1 MKPLVISL
9 SVLTLSACNVSTTST
24 SPGDPGP
31 KEQIGAITG
40 MIVGGALANDMAE
53 GSKNEGLAT
62 VLGAFIGGVMGQSIG
77 SQLDELDRQMAQSAY
92 KEALEYNRSDVSTD
106 WVNPDSGN
114 SGSFTPT
121 RTYTMSGRYCREYT
135 QEIIIG
141 GQKQTGYGTA
151 CRQPDGNW
159 EIMS

>member
-1 MKPLVISL
+1 MKRYLIAGSL
-9 SVLTLSACNVSTTST
+9 IVLSACNVSTNST

-77 SQLDELDRQMAQSAY
+77 SQLDELDRQMAQSA
-92 KEALEYNRSDVSTD
+92 
-106 WVNPDSGN
+106 
-114 SGSFTPT
+114 
-121 RTYTMSGRYCREYT
+121 
-135 QEIIIG
+135 
-141 GQKQTGYGTA
+141 
-151 CRQPDGNW
+151 
-159 EIMS
+159 

>member
-1 MKPLVISL
+1 MKPLAIG
-9 SVLTLSACNVSTTST
+9 LSAFVLSASNVSNTSST
-24 SPGDPGP
+24 PDDPGP

-40 MIVGGALANDMAE
+40 MVVGGALANDMAE
-53 GSKNEGLAT
+53 GSKNEGFAT
-62 VLGAFIGGVMGQSIG
+62 ILGAFIGGVMGQSIG
-77 SQLDELDRQMAQSAY
+77 AQLDDLDRQMAKAAY
-92 KEALEYNRSDVSTD
+92 SDALEYNRSDVATD

-135 QEIIIG
+135 QEINIG

-151 CRQPDGNW
+151 CRQPDGSW
-159 EIMS
+159 EIVS

>member
-1 MKPLVISL
+1 MKRVLLAGSMIVL
-9 SVLTLSACNVSTTST
+9 STCNVSTTST
-24 SPGDPGP
+24 TSSDPGP

-40 MIVGGALANDMAE
+40 MIVGGAIANDMAE

-92 KEALEYNRSDVSTD
+92 NEALEYNRSDVSTD

-151 CRQPDGNW
+151 CRQPDGSW
-159 EIMS
+159 EIVS

>member
-1 MKPLVISL
+1 MKR
-9 SVLTLSACNVSTTST
+9 VLIAGSMIALSACNASKTDPS
-24 SPGDPGP
+24 SAKPGP

-40 MIVGGALANDMAE
+40 MIVGGAIANDMAE

-92 KEALEYNRSDVSTD
+92 NEALEYNRSDVSTD

-159 EIMS
+159 EIVS

>member
-1 MKPLVISL
+1 MRNLVIGI
-9 SVLTLSACNVSTTST
+9 SVLLLGACNISTNTP
-24 SPGDPGP
+24 SPSDPGP
-31 KEQIGAITG
+31 KEPIESNTG
-40 MIVGGALANDMAE
+40 TIVGDALADDIAE
-53 GSKNEGLAT
+53 GRKNAGLTTA
-62 VLGAFIGGVMGQSIG
+62 LGAFIRDVIGQSIG

-92 KEALEYNRSDVSTD
+92 KEALEYNRSDVSAD

-121 RTYTMSGRYCREYT
+121 RTHTMSGRYCREYT

-141 GQKQTGYGTA
+141 GQKQTSYGTA

-159 EIMS
+159 EIVS

>member
-1 MKPLVISL
+1 MKRYLIVGSMI
-9 SVLTLSACNVSTTST
+9 VLSACNVSTNSA
-24 SPGDPGP
+24 SPGEPGP

-77 SQLDELDRQMAQSAY
+77 AQLDELDRQMAQSAY
-92 KEALEYNRSDVSTD
+92 KEALEYNRSYFSTD
-106 WVNPDSGN
+106 GVNPDSGN

-135 QEIIIG
+135 QEIIIA

-159 EIMS
+159 EIVS

>member
-1 MKPLVISL
+1 MVCG
-9 SVLTLSACNVSTTST
+9 V
-24 SPGDPGP
+24 
-31 KEQIGAITG
+31 
-40 MIVGGALANDMAE
+40 IVGGGAIANDMAE

-77 SQLDELDRQMAQSAY
+77 SQLDELDRQMALSAY
-92 KEALEYNRSDVSTD
+92 NEALEYNRSDVSTD

-121 RTYTMSGRYCREYT
+121 RTYTKSGRYCREYT

-141 GQKQTGYGTA
+141 GQIQTGYGTA
-151 CRQPDGNW
+151 CRQPDGKLGNR
-159 EIMS
+159 ELKTLKIRHVKSRLKKTHSTTENLQV

>member
-1 MKPLVISL
+1 MKRFLIAGSMIL
-9 SVLTLSACNVSTTST
+9 LSACNVSTTST
-24 SPGDPGP
+24 TAGDPGP
-31 KEQIGAITG
+31 KEQIGAISG
-40 MIVGGALANDMAE
+40 MIVGGAIANDIAE

-92 KEALEYNRSDVSTD
+92 NEALEYNRSDVSTD

-114 SGSFTPT
+114 AGSFTPT

-151 CRQPDGNW
+151 CRQPDGSW
-159 EIMS
+159 EIVS